1 MHLSICLSINES
13 KHTAVSEPGLEIVG
27 PCLQEPCVRSATCRV
42 ERDLCYF
49 LRARSVQGYL
59 AHKKPPTIR
68 DRWPMRTEVL
78 RPPRPLPRNA
88 NFRVQGSGFRVQGS
102 GFRVQG
108 SGFRV
113 QGPGFRVQGS
123 GSRVQGPGV
132 RTRGVVLLVSREKW
146 RDAGRSRANMA
157 NARKSRPDSGLGFQV
172 KAHQICQLYGV
183 RPSVEGNRVVLTVGY
198 KKFKTRYQTVKA
210 RYKTVNARYKTVRAH
225 TRLSGNLQRFP
236 PRRRWTSSRGRWRG
250 TA

>member
-1 MHLSICLSINES
+1 MHLSICLSINEY
-13 KHTAVSEPGLEIVG
+13 KHTAVSEQGLEIVG

-123 GSRVQGPGV
+123 GPRGADQGRCTPRQSR
-132 RTRGVVLLVSREKW
+132 K
-146 RDAGRSRANMA
+146 MA
-157 NARKSRPDSGLGFQV
+157 RCWPLSGE
-172 KAHQICQLYGV
+172 YGKC
-183 RPSVEGNRVVLTVGY
+183 
-198 KKFKTRYQTVKA
+198 KKVKA
-210 RYKTVNARYKTVRAH
+210 RFWPRLPGESPSNLSTVRCA
-225 TRLSGNLQRFP
+225 TFCRGK
-236 PRRRWTSSRGRWRG
+236 SRGTDRWI
-250 TA
+250 